1 MLGVSLYSSF
11 GSAIH
16 GCLRSRRLSYFMAF
30 GAEFELK
37 SGAVI
42 RVDTGR
48 LELVNPAP
56 YLKVSR

>member
-1 MLGVSLYSSF
+1 
-11 GSAIH
+11 
-16 GCLRSRRLSYFMAF
+16 MAF

-56 YLKVSR
+56 YLKVSRYLGKSSQLLEHFSMV